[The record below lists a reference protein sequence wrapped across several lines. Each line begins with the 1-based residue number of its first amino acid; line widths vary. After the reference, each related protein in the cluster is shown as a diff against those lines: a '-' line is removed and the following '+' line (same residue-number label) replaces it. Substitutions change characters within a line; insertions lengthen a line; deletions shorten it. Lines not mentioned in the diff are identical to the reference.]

1 MDSPPGQERSIVHIS
16 MAEKS
21 ILKKELKP
29 GLASQ
34 LTAVPDDFF
43 LGGEVVHLARAL
55 LGKVLVT
62 SFDGE
67 RTSGII
73 VETEAYQAPEDKASH
88 AYGNRRTAR
97 TEIMF
102 YRGGH
107 AYVYLIYGIHHL
119 FNIVTGPEDTPHAVL
134 VRALEPLEN
143 TGLML
148 RRRKLKGLNKRLT
161 AGPGVLSQAL
171 GIRREHSGRLLKQE
185 SQIWLEEDPAFQLA
199 AEDILS
205 GPRVG
210 IDYAEEW
217 AGKPWRFRV
226 NANPWTS

>member
-1 MDSPPGQERSIVHIS
+1 
-16 MAEKS
+16 
-21 ILKKELKP
+21 LKKELKP
-29 GLASQ
+29 ALAST
-34 LTAVPDDFF
+34 LTPVPEDFF
-43 LGGEVVHLARAL
+43 LGEEVVQLARAL
-55 LGKVLVT
+55 LGKVLVS

-73 VETEAYQAPEDKASH
+73 VETEAYRAPEDKASH

-102 YRGGH
+102 YRGGR

-119 FNIVTGPEDTPHAVL
+119 FNIVTGPEGTPHAVL

-143 TGLML
+143 PRLML
-148 RRRKLKGLNKRLT
+148 RRRNMDRPEKRLT

-171 GIRREHSGRLLKQE
+171 GIRREHSGRLLKKE
-185 SQIWLEEDPAFQLA
+185 SQIWLEEDLAFQLA
-199 AEDILS
+199 ADDILS

-217 AGKPWRFRV
+217 VGKPWRFRV
-226 NANPWTS
+226 KDSPWTS